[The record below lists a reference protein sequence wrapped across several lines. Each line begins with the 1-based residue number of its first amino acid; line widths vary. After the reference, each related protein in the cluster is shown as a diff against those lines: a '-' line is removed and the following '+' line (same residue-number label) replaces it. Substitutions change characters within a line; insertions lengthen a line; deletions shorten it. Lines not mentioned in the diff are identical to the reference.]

1 MVYRRIRDL
10 REDSDLKQK
19 TLAEYL
25 NCTQVCYSQYELGKR
40 DIPSEVL
47 IKLADYYGTS
57 IDYLLARTDVMTPCP
72 KEGGNMFKNKNPDG
86 TLNLCGKN
94 VARLR
99 MAMRPKVSQNK
110 LAGLLQLAGLDLEK
124 NAVQRIESGQRF
136 VTDIELKKLAEVLGV
151 STEELLS

>member
-10 REDSDLKQK
+10 REDSDLKQI
-19 TLAEYL
+19 TLAKYL
-25 NCTQVCYSQYELGKR
+25 NCSQVGYSQYELGKR
-40 DIPSEVL
+40 HIPAEVL

-57 IDYLLARTDVMTPCP
+57 VDYLLNRTDVMTPCS
-72 KEGGNMFKNKNPDG
+72 KESGNVFKNKNPDG

-110 LAGLLQLAGLDLEK
+110 LAGMLQLAGLDLEK
-124 NAVQRIESGQRF
+124 NAVQRIESGERF

-151 STEELLS
+151 SVDELIG